1 MNKKTSRNPTESL
14 NNNTNNLFC
23 NNDTNLSYLTTSR
36 ANTLAESSH
45 FNPSP
50 MFKYLKSPLSLKT
63 QNFIES
69 IFIPKKVMSKPKKK
83 TIQTRKIKNIVLLSV
98 SSNHNSNKKLPIIIN
113 HPVHVKTKSLSTLS
127 SSTDKKISK
136 IKYFEPNSLSLK
148 YKMFKKS
155 RESSNETNKIVNKSH
170 NLNEVYIKKNE
181 HHVVK
186 KNSCLVLPKYFQR
199 KSFGVLSLP
208 YLPKKRKTISIKNI
222 PTITLQLKTKTDN
235 NTCSVIEDSIGKT
248 YLIKSNVS
256 EMSTKSLH
264 FILPQVFGV
273 VSYSIY
279 GICQGEG
286 EHAYLIAS
294 IAKDSLKAYFSTLIT
309 YDIPYHPTSHEIY
322 KSLTENNFEVIL
334 STFRRVCDDI
344 NNSLKDENSKI
355 SIGIVFVVGKS
366 FIFANKGPEVSSV
379 IISREHSDQ
388 GEIITSKKTFGGED
402 KETVF
407 EIKQT
412 NSIKYVTLFSDNF
425 IKFCPNLGNLCKI
438 MLKEKQVY
446 ETVNEIDSENRTE
459 IEKKLSLQ
467 EKMCS
472 INNYIKKIKSC
483 NLEKCKNSLVEEKL
497 NYSIILLK
505 IK

>member
-14 NNNTNNLFC
+14 NNNSNNLLC
-23 NNDTNLSYLTTSR
+23 NNDTYLSSPTTSR
-36 ANTLAESSH
+36 ANTLAGYSH

-50 MFKYLKSPLSLKT
+50 MFKYLKSPLSIKT
-63 QNFIES
+63 QNFIER
-69 IFIPKKVMSKPKKK
+69 IFIPRKIPKKK
-83 TIQTRKIKNIVLLSV
+83 KLQTRKIKDIILLST
-98 SSNHNSNKKLPIIIN
+98 SSNHNSNTKLPIIIN
-113 HPVHVKTKSLSTLS
+113 HPVHLKTKSVSTLS
-127 SSTDKKISK
+127 SSIDKKK
-136 IKYFEPNSLSLK
+136 MNIKYFESKPVSLK
-148 YKMFKKS
+148 HQILKKT
-155 RESSNETNKIVNKSH
+155 RESSNEANKIVNKSH
-170 NLNEVYIKKNE
+170 NLNEENTKANS
-181 HHVVK
+181 HHVLK
-186 KNSCLVLPKYFQR
+186 KNSCAVLPKYLQR

-208 YLPKKRKTISIKNI
+208 YLSKKRKTISIKNV
-222 PTITLQLKTKTDN
+222 PEITLQLKTKTDN
-235 NTCSVIEDSIGKT
+235 NTYSVIEDSIGKT
-248 YLIKSNVS
+248 YLIKTNVS
-256 EMSTKSLH
+256 ERSTKSLH

-344 NNSLKDENSKI
+344 NSSLKDENSKI

-366 FIFANKGPEVSSV
+366 FIFASKGPEVSSV
-379 IISREHSDQ
+379 VVSRDQSDQ

-407 EIKQT
+407 EIKHI
-412 NSIKYVTLFSDNF
+412 NSIKYVSIFSGNF
-425 IKFCPNLGNLCKI
+425 IKFCQNLGNLCKI
-438 MLKEKQVY
+438 MLKEKEVY
-446 ETVNEIDSENRTE
+446 EIVNEIDSENKTE
-459 IEKKLSLQ
+459 VEKNLSLQ
-467 EKMCS
+467 EKVCF
-472 INNYIKKIKSC
+472 INNYINKIQSCSSEKS
-483 NLEKCKNSLVEEKL
+483 KNSLVEQKL

-505 IK
+505 LK